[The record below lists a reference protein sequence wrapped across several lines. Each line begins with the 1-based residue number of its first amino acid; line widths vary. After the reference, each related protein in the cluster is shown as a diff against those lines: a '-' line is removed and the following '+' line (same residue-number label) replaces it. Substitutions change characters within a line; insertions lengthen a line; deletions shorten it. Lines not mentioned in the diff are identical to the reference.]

1 MIRYHVLVCG
11 GTGCT
16 SANSAA
22 IIERMEKELGERGLN
37 QEIAV
42 VQTGCFGLCGAGPIM
57 IVYPDQVLYS
67 MVEPDDIP
75 EIIDEHLVKGRPV
88 QRLVYDETLIAN
100 QEIKGLAD
108 TAFYKNQL
116 RVALRNCGNIDPTDI
131 NDYLATG
138 GYKAIEK
145 VLSMSPEEVIEEI
158 KVLLR

>member
-75 EIIDEHLVKGRPV
+75 EIIDEHLVKGR
-88 QRLVYDETLIAN
+88 LDCLGGSGK
-100 QEIKGLAD
+100 KGCKDRGEQLAP
-108 TAFYKNQL
+108 A
-116 RVALRNCGNIDPTDI
+116 RVRERREAVEHRKSCC
-131 NDYLATG
+131 
-138 GYKAIEK
+138 
-145 VLSMSPEEVIEEI
+145 
-158 KVLLR
+158 